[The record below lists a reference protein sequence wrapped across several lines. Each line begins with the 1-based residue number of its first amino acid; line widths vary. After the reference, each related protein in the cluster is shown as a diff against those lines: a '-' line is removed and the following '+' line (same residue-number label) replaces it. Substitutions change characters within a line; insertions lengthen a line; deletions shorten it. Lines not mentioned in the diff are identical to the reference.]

1 MIMSQTDQQKWDK
14 RYREG
19 AYAERP
25 HPSAWLLHCLANMVQ
40 TAQGTLALDLA
51 CGAGRNSIYLARLGY
66 RVDAVDIAGE
76 ALRRGKL
83 RAQTEAVTGIN
94 WLQQDLDDWR
104 ASALSGYGL
113 VLISRYLDLTMVT
126 DIAGRLLPGGYLI
139 CEVHLQTSAAVAG
152 PAGNEFRAAPGALK
166 AAAGELEMI
175 EYSEGLVTDPDGS
188 VVAVARLLATKA
200 QGSKQ

>member
-1 MIMSQTDQQKWDK
+1 MSQADQQKWEK

-25 HPSAWLLHCLANMVQ
+25 HPSAWLLHCSASMTQ
-40 TAQGTLALDLA
+40 TAQGTHALDLA

-76 ALRRGKL
+76 ALRRGTL
-83 RAQTEAVTGIN
+83 RAQTEGVTGIC

-104 ASALSGYGL
+104 AGAQPGYGL
-113 VLISRYLDLTMVT
+113 VLISRYLDLTLVAA
-126 DIAGRLLPGGYLI
+126 IAGRLLPGGYLI

-152 PAGNEFRAAPGALK
+152 PSGSEFRAAPGALK
-166 AAAGELEMI
+166 AAAGKLEMI

-188 VVAVARLLATKA
+188 VVAVARLFGRRA
-200 QGSKQ
+200 S